1 MRLRAR
7 KFVAAIALLVLVALW
22 SVGAVIVAE
31 QGLGLGNPV
40 SEFFYYLI
48 AGLGWTLPAGA
59 VIWWAARPDR
69 KAGNDR

>member
-7 KFVAAIALLVLVALW
+7 KFVGAIALLALVAGW
-22 SVGAVIVAE
+22 SVGAVIIAE
-31 QGLGLGNPV
+31 QGIGLGN
-40 SEFFYYLI
+40 SATEFFYYLI

-69 KAGNDR
+69 